1 MFIIMVYLWKENYQ
15 VDIKNH
21 NHFFHFILINNFSFV
36 QSPEMIFVV
45 LINAEECLYL
55 DSNCLKFI
63 FSTKWSV

>member
-1 MFIIMVYLWKENYQ
+1 MFIIMMYLWKENYQ

-21 NHFFHFILINNFSFV
+21 NHFILINNFSFV

-55 DSNCLKFI
+55 DSNKMISLSNFA
-63 FSTKWSV
+63 